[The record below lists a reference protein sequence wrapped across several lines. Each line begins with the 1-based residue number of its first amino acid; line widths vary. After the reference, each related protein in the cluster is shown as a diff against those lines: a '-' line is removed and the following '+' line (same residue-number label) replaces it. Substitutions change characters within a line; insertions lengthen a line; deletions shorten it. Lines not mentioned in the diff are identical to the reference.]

1 MSDTHFSIVW
11 WCLHVYRSK
20 KKTGSGQAAILKWLI
35 GPNFELGLVFS
46 ENNLW
51 TKFEENPSI
60 FVTCTAFTSFMQKM
74 ARRPFWKSQSDP
86 ISNLSW
92 FFSGNNLWTKFD
104 KNPRIFVTCRA
115 FTPKTGSGKAAIL
128 EVAICANIELGQAFM
143 GMNLYTKFENYMY
156 PRRMC
161 DTRTIHGKVI
171 NLVN

>member
-1 MSDTHFSIVW
+1 MIVHI
-11 WCLHVYRSK
+11 LVIKLLNNESEIVFFLTLILQGFQISTVYMHQNAWLGGKGLK
-20 KKTGSGQAAILKWLI
+20 KRKI
-35 GPNFELGLVFS
+35 
-46 ENNLW
+46 
-51 TKFEENPSI
+51 ENPSI